1 MRIGFANLLHQLCWL
16 VRRFSARFVKPINVL
31 RLCRRR
37 TEFVAI
43 VTEAKQN
50 TPPWAPDLV
59 DRVVGFVFE
68 EGNSDLSVYGTATT
82 DPLDHDH
89 ALGVIAEGITQ
100 KDFQKNERKRATGCT
115 RGTLLIPTSLLP
127 RSVRLLFTP
136 QNNLNFFPANDLH
149 YDLFTLNTRELAS
162 AILDGIHNEA
172 IRCAFL
178 SKGGSYQVQAAIA
191 YSFCLSL
198 FGSLDQAKSP
208 SQWQNGINLTS
219 ADQIEILKHL
229 AKVPA
234 LDSPLQ

>member
-1 MRIGFANLLHQLCWL
+1 M
-16 VRRFSARFVKPINVL
+16 
-31 RLCRRR
+31 
-37 TEFVAI
+37 
-43 VTEAKQN
+43 
-50 TPPWAPDLV
+50 
-59 DRVVGFVFE
+59 
-68 EGNSDLSVYGTATT
+68 
-82 DPLDHDH
+82 
-89 ALGVIAEGITQ
+89 
-100 KDFQKNERKRATGCT
+100 
-115 RGTLLIPTSLLP
+115 
-127 RSVRLLFTP
+127 RLLFTP

-198 FGSLDQAKSP
+198 FGSLDQAKPP

>member
-1 MRIGFANLLHQLCWL
+1 MIRIGFTNSLHQLGWL

-37 TEFVAI
+37 TEFFAI
-43 VTEAKQN
+43 VSEAKQN

-59 DRVVGFVFE
+59 DRVVGFVLE

-100 KDFQKNERKRATGCT
+100 KEFQKNERKRTNGCT

-198 FGSLDQAKSP
+198 FGNLNQAKPP
-208 SQWQNGINLTS
+208 SRWGGLS
-219 ADQIEILKHL
+219 DGVLKPMALLFKHL
-229 AKVPA
+229 VLVPFM
-234 LDSPLQ
+234 Q